1 LSLPRLT
8 APEPLASSHRL
19 GDFRCGEDSLDEWLK
34 RRALKNQ
41 ESGASRTYVVCAERK
56 VVGYYCLAAGSVENA
71 VSPPRVR
78 RNMPSNIPVMV
89 IGRLAVHRDWHGRGL
104 GRDLVRDAL
113 LRTLNAAEI
122 AGIRAVLVHAL
133 SDPVRVF
140 YAGCGFRPSP
150 TNPMTLMA
158 TLADVNKALDPE
170 A

>member
-78 RNMPSNIPVMV
+78 RNLPSSTPVML
-89 IGRLAVHRDWHGRGL
+89 IGRLAVDKDWQGRWL
-104 GRDLVRDAL
+104 GRDLVRDAV
-113 LRTLNAAEI
+113 LRTLNAAKI

-133 SDPVRVF
+133 SDEARVF
-140 YAGCGFRPSP
+140 CEGCGFRPSP

-158 TLADVNKALDPE
+158 TLADINKALDPE

>member
-1 LSLPRLT
+1 MPLPQLT

-41 ESGASRTYVVCAERK
+41 ESGASRTYVVCAEGK

-71 VSPPRVR
+71 ASPPRVR

-89 IGRLAVHRDWHGRGL
+89 IGRLAVHRDWQGRGL

-133 SDPVRVF
+133 SDAARVF
-140 YAGCGFRPSP
+140 YEGCGFRPSP

-158 TLADVNKALDPE
+158 TLADIKKALDLD
-170 A
+170 